1 MSTTHRYA
9 IFETARGFCAI
20 AWNDIGISGLRLP
33 GETAEETRRAM
44 LRRLPSGAEAEPS
57 AAIKQVIERVRAYF
71 AGDTA
76 DFSDLRLDLSGQT
89 DLYGRIY
96 DATRRLGW
104 GRATTYGT
112 LAGELDLGPAGAWTI
127 GQAMAK
133 NPIPLIIPCHR
144 VLAAGGKLGGFS
156 APGGT
161 LSKQRMLELEGLP
174 SIEASLAQQSFGF

>member
-1 MSTTHRYA
+1 MAAFHRYA
-9 IFETARGFCAI
+9 VFETHGGICAI
-20 AWNDIGISGLRLP
+20 AWGDHGIAGFRLP
-33 GETAEETRRAM
+33 AENGDETRRAM
-44 LRRLPSGAEAEPS
+44 LRRLPAIVEADPPAEIS
-57 AAIKQVIERVRAYF
+57 AVIAKLRDYFYGKAI
-71 AGDTA
+71 

-89 DLYGRIY
+89 DLYRRIY
-96 DATRRLGW
+96 YATRRLGW

-174 SIEASLAQQSFGF
+174 SIEASPAQQSFGF